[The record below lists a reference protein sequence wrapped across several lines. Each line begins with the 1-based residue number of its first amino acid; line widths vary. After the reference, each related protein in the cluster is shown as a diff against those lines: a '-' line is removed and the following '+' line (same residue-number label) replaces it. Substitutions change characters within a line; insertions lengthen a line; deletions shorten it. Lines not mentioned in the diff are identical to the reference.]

1 MQDCKIKIIKLE
13 FYFRKNG
20 EMNMLTRKTKKVL
33 AIVLTGAV
41 ALPGMASGTLVSAKA
56 KCTTKKMTLQAGKKK
71 TIKIK
76 GKVKKAKYMFKSSKP
91 SIAKVNKKGT
101 VTAKKAGK
109 AVITIIE
116 KKKAKKKI
124 IGKVNVIVK
133 NKKEVKKTMEPS
145 TQPSMAPEA
154 TVSQTPVATASQS
167 PVPAAPS
174 APAATATPSSTPT
187 ASPKTT
193 PYNGPVVS
201 SKPKSFIDESFDVPE
216 DYEEE
221 LDGYTYAEP
230 KTITYYSK
238 VSEADRRAVVY
249 LPADYDAN
257 KEYPIMYL
265 LHGIGGSENEWKSG
279 LPEYITGNLNKE
291 GKIPEMIIVCPNQ
304 LVQVPGEKM
313 PGYYLDPGRFVMFN
327 RMVDELR
334 TSLIPYMEENYSI
347 MEGRDNHAIAGL
359 SMGGRTSLY
368 CGFYML
374 DYFSYIGA
382 FEPAPGILPYNAEDG
397 LFTED
402 TFKIPEEYQD
412 TTLIMIQQGDNDNV
426 VSDNPTKYH
435 KALEKNGVRHM
446 FNNVP
451 YGHDWN
457 AWREGLYNFARRV
470 FQ

>member
-1 MQDCKIKIIKLE
+1 
-13 FYFRKNG
+13 
-20 EMNMLTRKTKKVL
+20 MLTRKTKKVL

-154 TVSQTPVATASQS
+154 TVSQTPAANASQS
-167 PVPAAPS
+167 PVSAAPS

-193 PYNGPVVS
+193 PYNGPVAS

>member
-1 MQDCKIKIIKLE
+1 
-13 FYFRKNG
+13 
-20 EMNMLTRKTKKVL
+20 MLTRKTKKVL

-145 TQPSMAPEA
+145 TQPSMAPKA
-154 TVSQTPVATASQS
+154 TVSQT
-167 PVPAAPS
+167 
-174 APAATATPSSTPT
+174 PAATATPSSTPT
-187 ASPKTT
+187 ASPTVTPTASPKTT
-193 PYNGPVVS
+193 PYNGPVAS
-201 SKPKSFIDESFDVPE
+201 SKPKSFIDDSFDVPE

-238 VSEADRRAVVY
+238 VSEADRKAVVY

-382 FEPAPGILPYNAEDG
+382 FEPAPGILPYSAEDG

>member
-1 MQDCKIKIIKLE
+1 
-13 FYFRKNG
+13 
-20 EMNMLTRKTKKVL
+20 MLTRKTKKVL

-124 IGKVNVIVK
+124 IGKVKVIVK

-145 TQPSMAPEA
+145 TQPSMTPEA
-154 TVSQTPVATASQS
+154 TVSQTPAANASQS
-167 PVPAAPS
+167 PVSAAPS

-187 ASPKTT
+187 ASPTVTPTASPKTT
-193 PYNGPVVS
+193 PYNGPVAS
-201 SKPKSFIDESFDVPE
+201 SKPKSFIDKSFDVPE
-216 DYEEE
+216 DYAEE

-257 KEYPIMYL
+257 KKYPIMYL

-279 LPEYITGNLNKE
+279 LPEYITGNLRK
-291 GKIPEMIIVCPNQ
+291 
-304 LVQVPGEKM
+304 
-313 PGYYLDPGRFVMFN
+313 
-327 RMVDELR
+327 
-334 TSLIPYMEENYSI
+334 
-347 MEGRDNHAIAGL
+347 
-359 SMGGRTSLY
+359 
-368 CGFYML
+368 
-374 DYFSYIGA
+374 
-382 FEPAPGILPYNAEDG
+382 
-397 LFTED
+397 
-402 TFKIPEEYQD
+402 
-412 TTLIMIQQGDNDNV
+412 
-426 VSDNPTKYH
+426 
-435 KALEKNGVRHM
+435 
-446 FNNVP
+446 
-451 YGHDWN
+451 
-457 AWREGLYNFARRV
+457 
-470 FQ
+470 

>member
-1 MQDCKIKIIKLE
+1 
-13 FYFRKNG
+13 
-20 EMNMLTRKTKKVL
+20 MLTSKTRKAL

-41 ALPGMASGTLVSAKA
+41 ALPGMFSGTPALAKA
-56 KCTTKKMTLQAGKKK
+56 KCSVKKMTLQAGEKK

-76 GKVKKAKYMFKSSKP
+76 GKVKGAKYTFKSSKT
-91 SIAKVNKKGT
+91 SIAKVSKKGV

-109 AVITIIE
+109 AVITVTE
-116 KKKAKKKI
+116 KKKAKKKK
-124 IGKVNVIVK
+124 IGKVTVTVK
-133 NKKEVKKTMEPS
+133 NKKEIPPTTEP
-145 TQPSMAPEA
+145 TTAPASEK
-154 TVSQTPVATASQS
+154 PVATVQPST
-167 PVPAAPS
+167 PTVTPTPTVTAAP
-174 APAATATPSSTPT
+174 TATPTVTPT
-187 ASPKTT
+187 AKPKTT
-193 PYNGPVVS
+193 PYNGPVES

-216 DYEEE
+216 DFAEE
-221 LDGYTYAEP
+221 LDDYNYAEAQR
-230 KTITYYSK
+230 ITYHSN
-238 VSEADRRAVVY
+238 VSEADRQAVVY
-249 LPADYDAN
+249 LPADYDAS
-257 KEYPIMYL
+257 KKYPIMYL
-265 LHGIGGSENEWKSG
+265 LHGIGGSETEWKSG

-291 GKIPEMIIVCPNQ
+291 GIIPEMIIVCPNQ
-304 LVQVPGEKM
+304 LVQVPGEPM
-313 PGYYLDPGRFVMFN
+313 PSYYLDPGRFVMFN

-334 TSLIPYMEENYSI
+334 TSLIPYMEEHYSI

-382 FEPAPGILPYNAEDG
+382 FEPAPGILPYSDEDG

-412 TTLIMIQQGDNDNV
+412 TTLIMIQQGDNDTV
-426 VSDNPTKYH
+426 VYDNPTKYH
-435 KALEKNGVRHM
+435 NALEKNGVRHM

-457 AWREGLYNFARRV
+457 AWREGLYNFSRRV

>member
-1 MQDCKIKIIKLE
+1 
-13 FYFRKNG
+13 
-20 EMNMLTRKTKKVL
+20 MLTRKTKKVL

-56 KCTTKKMTLQAGKKK
+56 KCTTKKMTLQVGKKK

-109 AVITIIE
+109 AVITITE

-154 TVSQTPVATASQS
+154 TVSQTP
-167 PVPAAPS
+167 
-174 APAATATPSSTPT
+174 AATATPSSTPTASPTVTPT

-193 PYNGPVVS
+193 PYNGPVAS
-201 SKPKSFIDESFDVPE
+201 SKPKLFIDKSFDVPK
-216 DYEEE
+216 DYAEE

-313 PGYYLDPGRFVMFN
+313 PENYLDPGRFVMFN

-382 FEPAPGILPYNAEDG
+382 FEPAPGVLPYSAEEG

-402 TFKIPEEYQD
+402 TFKIPKEYQD
-412 TTLIMIQQGDNDNV
+412 TTLIMIQQGDDDTV

-435 KALEKNGVRHM
+435 KALEKNGVDHL

>member
-1 MQDCKIKIIKLE
+1 
-13 FYFRKNG
+13 
-20 EMNMLTRKTKKVL
+20 MLTRKTKKVL

-109 AVITIIE
+109 AVITITE

-145 TQPSMAPEA
+145 TQPSMAPKA
-154 TVSQTPVATASQS
+154 TVSQTPAANASQS
-167 PVPAAPS
+167 PVSAAPS

-193 PYNGPVVS
+193 PYNGPVAS

-412 TTLIMIQQGDNDNV
+412 TTLIMIQQGDNDNI

>member
-1 MQDCKIKIIKLE
+1 
-13 FYFRKNG
+13 
-20 EMNMLTRKTKKVL
+20 MLTRKTKKVL

-109 AVITIIE
+109 AVITITE

-145 TQPSMAPEA
+145 TQPSMATEA
-154 TVSQTPVATASQS
+154 TVSQTPAANASQS
-167 PVPAAPS
+167 PVSAAPS
-174 APAATATPSSTPT
+174 APAATVTPSSTPT

-193 PYNGPVVS
+193 PYNGPVAS

-238 VSEADRRAVVY
+238 VSEADRKAVVY

-402 TFKIPEEYQD
+402 TFKIPKEYQD

>member
-1 MQDCKIKIIKLE
+1 
-13 FYFRKNG
+13 
-20 EMNMLTRKTKKVL
+20 MLTRKTKKVL

-109 AVITIIE
+109 AVITITE

-145 TQPSMAPEA
+145 TQPSMAPKA
-154 TVSQTPVATASQS
+154 TVSQTPAATASQS
-167 PVPAAPS
+167 PVSAAPS

-193 PYNGPVVS
+193 PYNGPVAS

>member
-1 MQDCKIKIIKLE
+1 
-13 FYFRKNG
+13 
-20 EMNMLTRKTKKVL
+20 MLTRKTKKVL

-109 AVITIIE
+109 AVITITE

-154 TVSQTPVATASQS
+154 TVSQTPAATASQS
-167 PVPAAPS
+167 PVSAAPS

-193 PYNGPVVS
+193 PYNGPVAS

-238 VSEADRRAVVY
+238 VSEADRRVVVY

-426 VSDNPTKYH
+426 VFDNPTKYH

>member
-1 MQDCKIKIIKLE
+1 
-13 FYFRKNG
+13 
-20 EMNMLTRKTKKVL
+20 MLTRKTKKVL

-109 AVITIIE
+109 AVITITE

-145 TQPSMAPEA
+145 TQPSMAPKA
-154 TVSQTPVATASQS
+154 TVSQTPAANASQS
-167 PVPAAPS
+167 PVSAAPS

-193 PYNGPVVS
+193 PYNGPVAS

-402 TFKIPEEYQD
+402 TFKIPKEYQD

-426 VSDNPTKYH
+426 VFDNPTKYH

>member
-1 MQDCKIKIIKLE
+1 
-13 FYFRKNG
+13 
-20 EMNMLTRKTKKVL
+20 MLTRKTKKVL

-109 AVITIIE
+109 AVITITE

-154 TVSQTPVATASQS
+154 TVSQTPAANASQS
-167 PVPAAPS
+167 PVSAAPS

-193 PYNGPVVS
+193 PYNGPVAS

-402 TFKIPEEYQD
+402 TFKIPKEYQD

>member
-1 MQDCKIKIIKLE
+1 
-13 FYFRKNG
+13 
-20 EMNMLTRKTKKVL
+20 MLTRKTKKVL
-33 AIVLTGAV
+33 AIVLTGAI

-56 KCTTKKMTLQAGKKK
+56 KCTTKKMTLQVGKKK

-109 AVITIIE
+109 AVIKITE
-116 KKKAKKKI
+116 KKKAKKI
-124 IGKVNVIVK
+124 VIGKVNVIVK
-133 NKKEVKKTMEPS
+133 NKKEVKKTVEPS
-145 TQPSMAPEA
+145 TQPSKAPAA
-154 TVSQTPVATASQS
+154 TVSQTPAANASQS
-167 PVPAAPS
+167 PVSAAPS

-187 ASPKTT
+187 ASPTVTPTASPKTT
-193 PYNGPVVS
+193 PYNGPVAS
-201 SKPKSFIDESFDVPE
+201 SKAKSFIDESFDVPE
-216 DYEEE
+216 DYAEE

-257 KEYPIMYL
+257 KKYPIMYL

-313 PGYYLDPGRFVMFN
+313 PSNYLDPGRFVMFN

-334 TSLIPYMEENYSI
+334 TSLIPYMEKNYSI

-382 FEPAPGILPYNAEDG
+382 FEPAPGVLPYSAEEG

-412 TTLIMIQQGDNDNV
+412 TTLIMIQQGDNDTV

-451 YGHDWN
+451 YGHDWK

>member
-1 MQDCKIKIIKLE
+1 
-13 FYFRKNG
+13 
-20 EMNMLTRKTKKVL
+20 MNMLTRKTKKVL

-154 TVSQTPVATASQS
+154 TVSQTPAANASQS
-167 PVPAAPS
+167 PVSAAPS
-174 APAATATPSSTPT
+174 APAATVTPSSTPT

-193 PYNGPVVS
+193 PYNGPVAS

-238 VSEADRRAVVY
+238 VSEADRKAVVY

-402 TFKIPEEYQD
+402 TFKIPKEYQD

>member
-1 MQDCKIKIIKLE
+1 
-13 FYFRKNG
+13 
-20 EMNMLTRKTKKVL
+20 MLTRKTKKVL

-154 TVSQTPVATASQS
+154 TVSQTPAANASQS
-167 PVPAAPS
+167 PVSAAPS
-174 APAATATPSSTPT
+174 APAATVTPSSTPT

-193 PYNGPVVS
+193 PYNGPVAS

-238 VSEADRRAVVY
+238 VSEADRKAVVY

-402 TFKIPEEYQD
+402 TFKIPKEYQD

>member
-1 MQDCKIKIIKLE
+1 
-13 FYFRKNG
+13 
-20 EMNMLTRKTKKVL
+20 MLTRKTKKVL

-109 AVITIIE
+109 AVITITE

-154 TVSQTPVATASQS
+154 TVSQTPAANASQS
-167 PVPAAPS
+167 P
-174 APAATATPSSTPT
+174 PAATATPSSTPT

-193 PYNGPVVS
+193 PYNGPVAS

-402 TFKIPEEYQD
+402 TFKIPKEYQD

>member
-1 MQDCKIKIIKLE
+1 
-13 FYFRKNG
+13 
-20 EMNMLTRKTKKVL
+20 MLTRKTKKVL

-154 TVSQTPVATASQS
+154 TVSQTPAATASQS
-167 PVPAAPS
+167 PVSAAPS

-193 PYNGPVVS
+193 PYNGPVAS

-230 KTITYYSK
+230 KTITYYST

-426 VSDNPTKYH
+426 VFDNPTKYH

>member
-1 MQDCKIKIIKLE
+1 
-13 FYFRKNG
+13 
-20 EMNMLTRKTKKVL
+20 MNMLTRKTKKVL

-56 KCTTKKMTLQAGKKK
+56 KCTTKKMTLQAGEKK

-109 AVITIIE
+109 AVITITE

-145 TQPSMAPEA
+145 TQPSMAPKA
-154 TVSQTPVATASQS
+154 TVSQTPAANASQN
-167 PVPAAPS
+167 PVSAAPS

-193 PYNGPVVS
+193 PYNGPVAS

-291 GKIPEMIIVCPNQ
+291 RKIPEMIIVCPNQ

>member
-1 MQDCKIKIIKLE
+1 
-13 FYFRKNG
+13 
-20 EMNMLTRKTKKVL
+20 MLTRKTKKVL

-109 AVITIIE
+109 AVITITE

-145 TQPSMAPEA
+145 TQPSMATEA
-154 TVSQTPVATASQS
+154 TVSQTPAANASQS
-167 PVPAAPS
+167 PVSAAPS
-174 APAATATPSSTPT
+174 APAATVTPSSTPT

-193 PYNGPVVS
+193 PYNGPVAS

-238 VSEADRRAVVY
+238 VSEADRKAVVY

-382 FEPAPGILPYNAEDG
+382 FEPAPGILPYSAEEG

-402 TFKIPEEYQD
+402 TFKIPKEYQD

>member
-1 MQDCKIKIIKLE
+1 
-13 FYFRKNG
+13 
-20 EMNMLTRKTKKVL
+20 MLTRKTKKVL

-109 AVITIIE
+109 AVITITE

-154 TVSQTPVATASQS
+154 TVSQTPAATASQS
-167 PVPAAPS
+167 PVSAAPS

-193 PYNGPVVS
+193 PYNGPVAS

-402 TFKIPEEYQD
+402 TFKIPKEYQD

>member
-1 MQDCKIKIIKLE
+1 
-13 FYFRKNG
+13 
-20 EMNMLTRKTKKVL
+20 MLTRKTKKVL

-56 KCTTKKMTLQAGKKK
+56 KCTTKKMTLQAGEKK

-76 GKVKKAKYMFKSSKP
+76 GKVKGARYTFKSSKT
-91 SIAKVNKKGT
+91 SVAKVNKKG
-101 VTAKKAGK
+101 VVSAKKAGK
-109 AVITIIE
+109 AVVTITE
-116 KKKAKKKI
+116 KKKSKKKV
-124 IGKVNVIVK
+124 IGKVKVTVK
-133 NKKEVKKTMEPS
+133 NKKEVQTTTEPTTTPVTS
-145 TQPSMAPEA
+145 SAPTVAPSASA
-154 TVSQTPVATASQS
+154 TPVATASVA
-167 PVPAAPS
+167 PTVAPTVVPTSTP
-174 APAATATPSSTPT
+174 TAVPTVAPT

-193 PYNGPVVS
+193 PYNGPVAS

-216 DYEEE
+216 DYAEE
-221 LDGYTYAEP
+221 LDGYTYAEA

-238 VSEADRRAVVY
+238 VSEADRKAVVY

-313 PGYYLDPGRFVMFN
+313 PDYYLDPGRFVMFN

-334 TSLIPYMEENYSI
+334 SSLIPYMEENYSI

-382 FEPAPGILPYNAEDG
+382 FEPATGVLPDSVEDG
-397 LFTED
+397 LFTEE
-402 TFKIPEEYQD
+402 TFTIPKEYRD
-412 TTLIMIQQGDNDNV
+412 TTLIMIQQGKYDKV
-426 VSDNPTKYH
+426 VYNNPTLYH
-435 KALEKNGVRHM
+435 EALEKNEVRHM
-446 FNNVP
+446 FNTVP
-451 YGHDWN
+451 YGHDWS
-457 AWREGLYNFARRV
+457 AWKEGLYNFARRA

>member
-1 MQDCKIKIIKLE
+1 
-13 FYFRKNG
+13 
-20 EMNMLTRKTKKVL
+20 MLTRKTKKVL

-109 AVITIIE
+109 AVITITE

-154 TVSQTPVATASQS
+154 TVSQTPAANASQS
-167 PVPAAPS
+167 PVSAAPS

-193 PYNGPVVS
+193 PYNGPVAS

-257 KEYPIMYL
+257 KKYPIMYL

-382 FEPAPGILPYNAEDG
+382 FEPAPGILPYSAEEG

>member
-1 MQDCKIKIIKLE
+1 
-13 FYFRKNG
+13 
-20 EMNMLTRKTKKVL
+20 MLTRKTKKVL

-145 TQPSMAPEA
+145 TQPSMAPKA
-154 TVSQTPVATASQS
+154 TVSQTPAANTSQS
-167 PVPAAPS
+167 PVSAAPS

-193 PYNGPVVS
+193 PYNGPVAS

-382 FEPAPGILPYNAEDG
+382 FEPAPGILPYSAEDG

-402 TFKIPEEYQD
+402 TFKIPKEYQD

>member
-1 MQDCKIKIIKLE
+1 
-13 FYFRKNG
+13 
-20 EMNMLTRKTKKVL
+20 MLTRKTKKVL

-109 AVITIIE
+109 AVITITE

-145 TQPSMAPEA
+145 TQPSMAPKA
-154 TVSQTPVATASQS
+154 TVSQTPAANASQS
-167 PVPAAPS
+167 PVSAAPS

-193 PYNGPVVS
+193 PYNGPVAS

-382 FEPAPGILPYNAEDG
+382 FEPAPGILPYSAEDG

-402 TFKIPEEYQD
+402 TFKIPKEYQD

>member
-1 MQDCKIKIIKLE
+1 
-13 FYFRKNG
+13 
-20 EMNMLTRKTKKVL
+20 MLTRKTKKVL

-154 TVSQTPVATASQS
+154 TVSQTPAANASQS
-167 PVPAAPS
+167 PVSAAPS

-193 PYNGPVVS
+193 PYNGPVAS

-334 TSLIPYMEENYSI
+334 TSLIPYMEGNYSI

-435 KALEKNGVRHM
+435 KVLEKNGVRHM